1 MIAVDYSYFK
11 NHIKSVFARCL
22 DDTETVIVARKNNQ
36 NVVIMTEDAYNN
48 LLENLYVRS
57 SKTNY
62 DHLLHSIAQAEASLM
77 HHQPMSEV

>member
-11 NHIKSVFARCL
+11 NHMNSVFARCH

-57 SKTNY
+57 SKANY
-62 DHLLHSIAQAEASLM
+62 DHLLHSIAQAETSLL
-77 HHQPMSEV
+77 HRKSDV